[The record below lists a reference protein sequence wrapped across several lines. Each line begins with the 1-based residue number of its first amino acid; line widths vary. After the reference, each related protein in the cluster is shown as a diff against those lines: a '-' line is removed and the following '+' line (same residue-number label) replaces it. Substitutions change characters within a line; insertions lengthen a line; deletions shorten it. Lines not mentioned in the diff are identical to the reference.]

1 MKKHIR
7 PTWDQYFMEIAHVAK
22 SRSTCIRMRVGA
34 VLVRNKHLLATGYNE
49 TPSGTK
55 NCVDGGCERCTKRHK
70 GIYKANEHKDRCLC
84 VHAEQNVILQSAY
97 HGVSTKGSSLYS
109 TIMPCNYCAK
119 LLINAGIIE
128 VVIDQ
133 HHTDKFGLTLFKR
146 AGVIVRRLK

>member
-1 MKKHIR
+1 
-7 PTWDQYFMEIAHVAK
+7 MEIAHVAK
-22 SRSTCIRMRVGA
+22 SRATCIRMKVGA
-34 VLVRNKHLLATGYNE
+34 VLVRDKHLLATGYNE

-55 NCVDGGCERCTKRHK
+55 NCADGGCERCTKREK
-70 GIYKANEHKDRCLC
+70 GIYKANEHKDRCIC

-97 HGVSTKGSSLYS
+97 HGISTKGSILYS

-119 LLINAGIIE
+119 LLINAGIVE

-146 AGVIVRRLK
+146 AGITVRRLKKN

>member
-55 NCVDGGCERCTKRHK
+55 NCVDGGCERCTKREK
-70 GIYKANEHKDRCLC
+70 GIYKANEHKDRCIC